1 MKKLKLLD
9 TFSGI
14 GGFSY
19 AAEKLVGGFETT
31 QFIEIDPYCQK
42 VLKKH
47 WPNVPIHDD
56 IKTFTAKPFQYD
68 AVCGGFPCQDISTA
82 GRGKGITQE
91 TRSGLFYELMRV
103 IRMVRPRY
111 VILENVAAI
120 LNNGLDIVLGELSE
134 AGYDAE
140 WAVISA
146 SSLGACHRRSRW
158 WLVAYPKSQ
167 LSYGSKLESSFN
179 KKSSTSKFRNSNISI
194 AYPNSNGHQERW
206 IETRNKVTPGQDSQI
221 IRPTN
226 TSELERC
233 SDDGKDKR
241 KSRIDDNL
249 SRSSDGGKTTSTE
262 TGRICEL
269 SQKSND
275 NKRISSQ
282 DNNQEDNNR
291 TLVSEGQS
299 RVQLSQHREL
309 GEDQITSENNQ
320 IQHGDDNSSEQ
331 RMDNQESNVTDPDS
345 LQRLNVL
352 RQKPEERQETQQGFG
367 NRTDGSANAPNTQN
381 KRLQRT
387 SEGGISGERLWPN
400 PSRYNQTTPDTIS
413 QRTQIQYEQRGS
425 SIWNLPSGYGKE
437 GSTLSP
443 NWQAYESEPCLRR
456 GNDGL
461 SNWTHRLKALGNSVV
476 PQVAAIPLQRVKDIH
491 EQLTSVDR

>member
-1 MKKLKLLD
+1 MGILMTKKLKLLD

-56 IKTFTAKPFQYD
+56 IKTFTAEPFQFD

-91 TRSGLFYELMRV
+91 TRSGLFYELIRT
-103 IRMVRPRY
+103 IRMVRPKY

-140 WAVISA
+140 WAIISA
-146 SSLGACHRRSRW
+146 SSLGACHQRSRW
-158 WLVAYPKSQ
+158 WLIAYTKSK
-167 LSYGSKLESSFN
+167 LSNGSKLKSSLN
-179 KKSSTSKFRNSNISI
+179 KKSSTSKSRNSNISTS
-194 AYPNSNGHQERW
+194 NSNYNGSSTTE
-206 IETRNKVTPGQDSQI
+206 
-221 IRPTN
+221 
-226 TSELERC
+226 
-233 SDDGKDKR
+233 
-241 KSRIDDNL
+241 KSRSL
-249 SRSSDGGKTTSTE
+249 EKTDGGAKERQNETCQSQGGSESRDTE
-262 TGRICEL
+262 T
-269 SQKSND
+269 
-275 NKRISSQ
+275 
-282 DNNQEDNNR
+282 
-291 TLVSEGQS
+291 
-299 RVQLSQHREL
+299 VQL
-309 GEDQITSENNQ
+309 
-320 IQHGDDNSSEQ
+320 
-331 RMDNQESNVTDPDS
+331 NVTDPDS
-345 LQRLNVL
+345 LQRLDVL
-352 RQKPEERQETQQGFG
+352 RQKPEERQETQQGIG
-367 NRTDGSANAPNTQN
+367 NRIDGSANAPNTQN

-387 SEGGISGERLWPN
+387 SEGGLSGERIWPD

-425 SIWNLPSGYGKE
+425 SIWNLPSSYGKK

-456 GNDGL
+456 GDDGL

-491 EQLTSVDR
+491 EQLTSVDH

>member
-42 VLKKH
+42 VLNKH

-56 IKTFTAKPFQYD
+56 ITTFTAKPFQFD

-120 LNNGLDIVLGELSE
+120 LNNGMDIVLGELSE

-140 WAVISA
+140 WSVISA
-146 SSLGACHRRSRW
+146 SSLGACHQRSRW
-158 WLVAYPKSQ
+158 WLVAYPNDNGSSSSEKSQ
-167 LSYGSKLESSFN
+167 
-179 KKSSTSKFRNSNISI
+179 SI
-194 AYPNSNGHQERW
+194 EKTDGGAEERKNQ
-206 IETRNKVTPGQDSQI
+206 TGQ
-221 IRPTN
+221 
-226 TSELERC
+226 SE
-233 SDDGKDKR
+233 
-241 KSRIDDNL
+241 
-249 SRSSDGGKTTSTE
+249 RSSESRDTE
-262 TGRICEL
+262 T
-269 SQKSND
+269 
-275 NKRISSQ
+275 
-282 DNNQEDNNR
+282 
-291 TLVSEGQS
+291 
-299 RVQLSQHREL
+299 VQL
-309 GEDQITSENNQ
+309 NP
-320 IQHGDDNSSEQ
+320 
-331 RMDNQESNVTDPDS
+331 TDPDS
-345 LQRLNVL
+345 IGCGGGNSKRHTIQKWQFLQR
-352 RQKPEERQETQQGFG
+352 EQEGGKTWCKTK
-367 NRTDGSANAPNTQN
+367 RCDIDSSNTKS
-381 KRLQRT
+381 KRL
-387 SEGGISGERLWPN
+387 EGGSRGLQSKRLWPD

-413 QRTQIQYEQRGS
+413 QRTQIQYEQRRS
-425 SIWNLPSGYGKE
+425 SIWNLPSSYGKE

-443 NWQAYESEPCLRR
+443 NWQAYESKPCLRR
-456 GNDGL
+456 GDDGL

-476 PQVAAIPLQRVKDIH
+476 PQVAAIPLQRVRDIH
-491 EQLTSVDR
+491 EQLTSVDH

>member
-31 QFIEIDPYCQK
+31 QFVEIDPYCQK

-47 WPNVPIHDD
+47 WSNVPIHDD
-56 IKTFTAKPFQYD
+56 IRTFTAKPFQFD

-103 IRMVRPRY
+103 VRMVRPKY

-146 SSLGACHRRSRW
+146 SSLGACHQRSRW
-158 WLVAYPKSQ
+158 WLAAYPSSNSREQ
-167 LSYGSKLESSFN
+167 ESKICTGRNTTTRSSITDPN
-179 KKSSTSKFRNSNISI
+179 NNGSSTSEKPRS
-194 AYPNSNGHQERW
+194 
-206 IETRNKVTPGQDSQI
+206 
-221 IRPTN
+221 
-226 TSELERC
+226 LE
-233 SDDGKDKR
+233 KT
-241 KSRIDDNL
+241 
-249 SRSSDGGKTTSTE
+249 DGGAEERQNETCQSQRGSESRDTE
-262 TGRICEL
+262 T
-269 SQKSND
+269 
-275 NKRISSQ
+275 
-282 DNNQEDNNR
+282 
-291 TLVSEGQS
+291 
-299 RVQLSQHREL
+299 VQLNAS
-309 GEDQITSENNQ
+309 
-320 IQHGDDNSSEQ
+320 
-331 RMDNQESNVTDPDS
+331 DPDS
-345 LQRLNVL
+345 LQRLDVL
-352 RQKPEERQETQQGFG
+352 RQKPEERQETQQGIG

-387 SEGGISGERLWPN
+387 SEGGISGERLWPD

-425 SIWNLPSGYGKE
+425 SIWNLPGSYGKK

-456 GNDGL
+456 GDDGL

-491 EQLTSVDR
+491 EQLTTVDR

>member
-82 GRGKGITQE
+82 GKGKGITQE

-103 IRMVRPRY
+103 VRMVRPKY

-120 LNNGLDIVLGELSE
+120 LNNGLDIVLRDIYE

-140 WAVISA
+140 YAVISA
-146 SSLGACHRRSRW
+146 SSLGACHQRSRW
-158 WLVAYPKSQ
+158 WLAAY
-167 LSYGSKLESSFN
+167 
-179 KKSSTSKFRNSNISI
+179 
-194 AYPNSNGHQERW
+194 
-206 IETRNKVTPGQDSQI
+206 
-221 IRPTN
+221 
-226 TSELERC
+226 
-233 SDDGKDKR
+233 
-241 KSRIDDNL
+241 
-249 SRSSDGGKTTSTE
+249 
-262 TGRICEL
+262 
-269 SQKSND
+269 
-275 NKRISSQ
+275 
-282 DNNQEDNNR
+282 
-291 TLVSEGQS
+291 
-299 RVQLSQHREL
+299 
-309 GEDQITSENNQ
+309 
-320 IQHGDDNSSEQ
+320 
-331 RMDNQESNVTDPDS
+331 PDS
-345 LQRLNVL
+345 LQRLDVL
-352 RQKPEERQETQQGFG
+352 RQESEKRQETQQGIG

-387 SEGGISGERLWPN
+387 SEGGISGQRLWPD
-400 PSRYNQTTPDTIS
+400 PSRYNQTTPNTIS

-425 SIWNLPSGYGKE
+425 SIWNLPSSYGKE
-437 GSTLSP
+437 GSTFSP

-456 GNDGL
+456 GDDGL
-461 SNWTHRLKALGNSVV
+461 RGRTHRLRALGNSVV
-476 PQVAAIPLQRVKDIH
+476 PLCAAIPLQRVRDIH

>member
-42 VLKKH
+42 VLNKH
-47 WPNVPIHDD
+47 WPNVPICDD
-56 IKTFTAKPFQYD
+56 IRTFTAKPFQFD

-103 IRMVRPRY
+103 VRMVRPKY
-111 VILENVAAI
+111 IILENVAAI

-140 WAVISA
+140 WSVISA
-146 SSLGACHRRSRW
+146 SSLGACHQRSRW
-158 WLVAYPKSQ
+158 WLIAYPKSK
-167 LSYGSKLESSFN
+167 LSNGSKLKSSLN
-179 KKSSTSKFRNSNISI
+179 KKSSTSKSRNSNISTS
-194 AYPNSNGHQERW
+194 NSNYNG
-206 IETRNKVTPGQDSQI
+206 SS
-221 IRPTN
+221 
-226 TSELERC
+226 TSE
-233 SDDGKDKR
+233 
-241 KSRIDDNL
+241 KST
-249 SRSSDGGKTTSTE
+249 SFEKTDGGAEERKNETCQSQRGSESRDTE
-262 TGRICEL
+262 T
-269 SQKSND
+269 
-275 NKRISSQ
+275 
-282 DNNQEDNNR
+282 
-291 TLVSEGQS
+291 
-299 RVQLSQHREL
+299 VQL
-309 GEDQITSENNQ
+309 
-320 IQHGDDNSSEQ
+320 
-331 RMDNQESNVTDPDS
+331 NVTDPDS

-352 RQKPEERQETQQGFG
+352 RQKPEERQETQQGIG

-387 SEGGISGERLWPN
+387 SEGGISGERLWPDS
-400 PSRYNQTTPDTIS
+400 SRYNQTTPNTIS

-425 SIWNLPSGYGKE
+425 SIWNFPSSYRKE

-456 GNDGL
+456 GDDGL

-476 PQVAAIPLQRVKDIH
+476 PQCAAIPLQRVRDIH